1 MVFCIQVD
9 LIRKAMLNVHVRSIS
24 NTKTATDNQVGIVL
38 PEVVL
43 HKQRSHLCQRRKY
56 SLSHDEGRI
65 STGKN
70 FLGKFRI
77 IVGDDIA
84 VDLSKFYDESGV
96 YRNWFLKTF
105 KHLLN

>member
-1 MVFCIQVD
+1 MIKLYDTHDDFNLSIVNYPFLCCKYLHHLQWCFCIQGD

-70 FLGKFRI
+70 FLGKF
-77 IVGDDIA
+77 
-84 VDLSKFYDESGV
+84 
-96 YRNWFLKTF
+96 
-105 KHLLN
+105 

>member
-1 MVFCIQVD
+1 
-9 LIRKAMLNVHVRSIS
+9 MLNVHVRSIS
-24 NTKTATDNQVGIVL
+24 NTKTATDNEVGIVL

-43 HKQRSHLCQRRKY
+43 HKQRLHLCQRRKY
-56 SLSHDEGRI
+56 SLSHDEGGL
-65 STGKN
+65 STGKI
-70 FLGKFRI
+70 FLGKFKI

-84 VDLSKFYDESGV
+84 VNLSKFYDESGV

>member
-43 HKQRSHLCQRRKY
+43 HKQRLHLCQRRKY
-56 SLSHDEGRI
+56 SLSHDEWRI

-70 FLGKFRI
+70 FLGKFKI

-84 VDLSKFYDESGV
+84 VNLCKFYDESGV

-105 KHLLN
+105 KHLLI